1 MALNFKLKSEFQT
14 LHRKAFTLADPTV
27 LDPNGTNPILDGEF
41 FKLDTAY
48 KMVRGSGDADT
59 VKSWAYF
66 RERGAYDTQAIQK
79 GPFLYGGWYEADTL
93 IMDTTVGATITTV
106 GQALYVGDITIAT
119 LTRRGIT
126 AVPAAP
132 AGTEFI
138 IGYVS
143 RLPANNNNYL
153 RFYTV

>member
-14 LHRKAFTLADPTV
+14 LHRRAFSLAVPGI
-27 LDPNGTNPILDGEF
+27 LDPNNANPLLDGEF
-41 FKLDTAY
+41 LKLDTAY
-48 KMVRGSGDADT
+48 KMARGSGAADT
-59 VKSWAYF
+59 VKSFAYY

-93 IMDTTVGATITTV
+93 IMDTTVGATITAV
-106 GQALYVGDITIAT
+106 GQALVVGDVTIAT
-119 LTRRGIT
+119 LTRRGLT
-126 AVPAAP
+126 ALPGSPSGA
-132 AGTEFI
+132 EFV